1 LGYTAQPKGQLLVDA
16 VARQAVQHK
25 GGSLLPIGVTAVAG
39 SFGKGDVVA
48 LVDPSG
54 LEFARGLT
62 NYSAADAG
70 KICGLRTE
78 QITDVLG
85 RLPYEEII
93 HRDNMVV
100 IV

>member
-1 LGYTAQPKGQLLVDA
+1 
-16 VARQAVQHK
+16 
-25 GGSLLPIGVTAVAG
+25 LLPIGVTAVAG

-78 QITDVLG
+78 QIADVLG
-85 RLPYEEII
+85 RLPYEEIV